1 MKWTSFITMLFF
13 FTACQQHNADLIV
26 FNGKIYTVNQSFDT
40 ASVLVIKHGRVEA
53 VGGDTLLKKYSA
65 FNTINLDRKYVYPGF
80 IDAHCHFTGYAM
92 DQYKL
97 ALFGTKS
104 FDEVLQKVKAYA
116 PSIQREWIEGRGW
129 DQNDWETKCYPNKK
143 ELDSLFPDRPVF
155 LMRIDGHAALCN
167 QKALDKAGISINT
180 HIEGGKIVIENN
192 QLTGIVID
200 KAMERVKEVIPMRTQ
215 QEVTQDFINTQEE
228 CFSYGLTSVVDC
240 GVKDN
245 IIQWLHQAQLAR
257 KVHIRAA
264 VMLSDEAS
272 NYEKYLNQ
280 TPYISDKLRI
290 IGFKVYAD
298 GALGSR
304 GAKLIE
310 PYHDHPH
317 TDGLQ
322 LISMDSLLAKAIRI
336 FPTPYQLCV
345 HAIGDGANRQV
356 LQVFAKVLGGK
367 NDKRWRIEHAQV
379 VHPDDFDLFG
389 QYNIIPSVQPTHAT
403 SDMYWATDRLG
414 EHRMKTAYAYKQL
427 LQQNN
432 WLPLGTDFPVENMNP
447 LKTFYAAVFR
457 KDANGYPSDGF
468 QPENALT
475 RQEALRGITIWAAKS
490 YFDEV
495 QVGSLEKGKKADF
508 VISATDL
515 MTADESKIL
524 SSFIETTY
532 IAGQR
537 VYKRQEKRAID

>member
-1 MKWTSFITMLFF
+1 MLFF